1 MTTTQRTPAGAAAP
15 GTGLGTG
22 RGGGLDTGRGG
33 ASGGA
38 TKAVRAPGGVVA
50 TDVVAGGTGDATPER
65 SPGLAATNATRTAWL
80 LVAVGV
86 LVVMVFVSLAVGS
99 KTIPLGAVW
108 SALVGGPGADPN
120 DVVVLRDLRL
130 PRTALGLL
138 VGVALGLSGALIQA
152 LTRNPL
158 ADPGILGVNAG
169 AGFAVVIGVATFG
182 VVHIQQYIWFAFL
195 GAIVTTVVV
204 YLIGS
209 LGRGG
214 ATPIRLT
221 LAGIS
226 IGAVLGGISSGITLL
241 NPQVFDKMRYWGAGT
256 LSNRSWDMVG
266 TVAPFILVGVVLAL
280 VAARPLNAVALGDDL
295 ARSLGANINR
305 TRMIVVV
312 AVTLLCGAA
321 TAAAGPIGFVGLMV
335 PHVARWIV
343 GPDQRWILAYTLVLS
358 PVLLLV
364 SDVAARLVLRPAEL
378 QVGIV
383 TAFVGAP
390 VLIWLVRRRQVS
402 GL

>member
-1 MTTTQRTPAGAAAP
+1 MTTTERAPAGAAPSGASHDA
-15 GTGLGTG
+15 TA
-22 RGGGLDTGRGG
+22 RGGPAAPAQAPTAD
-33 ASGGA
+33 
-38 TKAVRAPGGVVA
+38 RA
-50 TDVVAGGTGDATPER
+50 
-65 SPGLAATNATRTAWL
+65 PGLAATNASRTAWL

-86 LVVMVFVSLAVGS
+86 LVLMLFVSLAVGS
-99 KTIPLGAVW
+99 KTIPLASVW
-108 SALVGGPGADPN
+108 SALVGAPGADPN
-120 DVVVLRDLRL
+120 DVVILRDLRL

-182 VVHIQQYIWFAFL
+182 VVNIQQYIWFAFL

-214 ATPIRLT
+214 ATPVRLT

-256 LSNRSWDMVG
+256 LSNRSWEMVG
-266 TVAPFILVGVVLAL
+266 TVTPFILVGVVLAV

-295 ARSLGANINR
+295 ARSLGAHINR
-305 TRMIVVV
+305 TRTIVVI

-335 PHVARWIV
+335 PHVARWVV
-343 GPDQRWILAYTLVLS
+343 GPDQRWILSYTLVLS